1 VPASINT
8 TVVVCSAVF
17 FAPDRVTSDHPIIIG
32 AGFDGTG
39 LTALRAALL
48 ALGHSPHSVKL
59 PALAMPYCVG
69 ALTRHSPCPGELLTL
84 YVHGFQHSSLPP
96 SVWANVTAVM
106 GHPVPMFTW
115 DILEAFPNARVVL
128 TVRDVDAWFD
138 TISSVGDRTGFV
150 RGHTRGH
157 SRPKHWRRDDGNGDG
172 EERADSDF
180 KGHPLL
186 RLWVW
191 GQTSTTQQNLT
202 RRHAVRKLLEHNAK
216 VIHGVPKH
224 QLLVWD
230 MFDDASWAP
239 LCRFLGVD
247 APDTPFPAP
256 SSGSL

>member
-1 VPASINT
+1 MSTLLWYACTARS
-8 TVVVCSAVF
+8 SVF
-17 FAPDRVTSDHPIIIG
+17 FAHDRVTSDHPIIIG

-48 ALGHSPHSVKL
+48 ALGHSLHSVKL
-59 PALAMPYCVG
+59 PALRVRECGSAWFK
-69 ALTRHSPCPGELLTL
+69 PCGELETV

-150 RGHTRGH
+150 HGHMTPADIRAQKQRRIKSH
-157 SRPKHWRRDDGNGDG
+157 RDDANY
-172 EERADSDF
+172 

-191 GQTSTTQQNLT
+191 GQTSASKQNLT

-256 SSGSL
+256 SPGSL